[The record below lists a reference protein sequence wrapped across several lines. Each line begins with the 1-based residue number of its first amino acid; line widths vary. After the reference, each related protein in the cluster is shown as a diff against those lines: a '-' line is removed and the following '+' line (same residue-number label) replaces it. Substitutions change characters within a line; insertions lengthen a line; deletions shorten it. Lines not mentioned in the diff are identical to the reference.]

1 MTPSDPGA
9 YALDTKAVRHVA
21 DLARLRVE
29 DEEMDGLVKHFGA
42 ILEHFNVLSAA
53 GKEGRL
59 DLDAVDPFLFSDT
72 EIPPAREDVPIV
84 SSVREDVLGSAPRR
98 KDSFFVVPRILGQH
112 GGEGSSS
119 PCGEEGVS
127 S

>member
-1 MTPSDPGA
+1 MTPSAPGVCA
-9 YALDTKAVRHVA
+9 PDTKTVQHVA

-29 DEEMDGLVKHFGA
+29 DEEMDGLVSYFGA
-42 ILEHFNVLSAA
+42 ILEHFNALVKA

-59 DLDAVDPFLFSDT
+59 DLDAVDPFRFSDA

-98 KDSFFVVPRILGQH
+98 KDSFFVVPRILAQRD
-112 GGEGSSS
+112 
-119 PCGEEGVS
+119 GEEFS

>member
-1 MTPSDPGA
+1 MTPRDSSA
-9 YALDTKAVRHVA
+9 CALDTKAVRHVA

-29 DEEMDGLVKHFGA
+29 DEEMDGLVRHFGA
-42 ILEHFNVLSAA
+42 ILEHINVLSAA
-53 GKEGRL
+53 GKDGRL

-84 SSVREDVLGSAPRR
+84 SSVRGDVLGSAPQR
-98 KDSFFVVPRILGQH
+98 KDSFFVVPRILAQH
-112 GGEGSSS
+112 D
-119 PCGEEGVS
+119 GEEFS